1 MEAQTYSVLEAAAS
15 REAVSLLLQL
25 LDRPGGVE
33 DLADRA
39 GLSISTSSRRLKDL
53 ALAGVVSRPGG
64 HDPYELTCGEPTR
77 QFLEAASALS
87 SSILEARA
95 SAEAKF
101 NRRIRR
107 TRLRTDEDEG
117 GAELRR

>member
-15 REAVSLLLQL
+15 REAVSLVLQL
-25 LDRPGGVE
+25 LERPGGVE
-33 DLADRA
+33 DLADP

-95 SAEAKF
+95 SAEAEF
-101 NRRIRR
+101 HRRIRR